1 MNFATQITRKDILSE
16 GSILYLP
23 KFVIQS
29 MEAKAI
35 KKVKVYKPSDD
46 DIEWA
51 HELILHKVTYNH
63 KVYNYLRLFILFSH
77 YVYKPTVLLHL

>member
-1 MNFATQITRKDILSE
+1 MNFGTQITRKDILSE

-29 MEAKAI
+29 MEAKENMSYEVGHKKKAI
-35 KKVKVYKPSDD
+35 KKVKVYKPSND

-51 HELILHKVTYNH
+51 QELILHKVTC
-63 KVYNYLRLFILFSH
+63 L
-77 YVYKPTVLLHL
+77 

>member
-23 KFVIQS
+23 KFVIES
-29 MEAKAI
+29 MEAKAS

-51 HELILHKVTYNH
+51 RELILYKVTYNNQP
-63 KVYNYLRLFILFSH
+63 YNYLRLSYFFLIMCTSQ
-77 YVYKPTVLLHL
+77 